1 MLSTFSSA
9 SISSRVR
16 SLTGEIAVGALGLAL
31 CAAPSGLSAQAPGT
45 QEETDSIVYMIDP
58 VVVTATR
65 GPRAASTVPA
75 PVSVIQR
82 RELLEQVPNTISD
95 LFRTLPGLD
104 VTGVGVSHV
113 RPQIRG
119 QSGQRI
125 LLLADGL
132 RLNNTRR
139 QRDFGEIPAVI
150 DLSTVEQV
158 EVVRGPASVLY
169 GSDAIGGVINII
181 TESST
186 PEGFRESLSYL
197 YGSAAE
203 QGRFALR
210 VDGRRGPFTVDAGAM
225 SRSAE
230 SYEAPAGSFGDISL
244 AEDVTVLNSG
254 VEDRGFDARL
264 GWDFS
269 ESLAVFAKAEIYDA
283 DETGFG
289 FVHPDAYAPGDPV
302 IEILYPEQRFAKVT
316 AGVRARD
323 LGFAAADQVS
333 LTAYGQD
340 NEREL
345 TFDAFIPFFP
355 GAGLTLDNRNFTDI
369 RTYGFR
375 AEARKLIANRVL
387 VTYGV
392 DGFRDRAE
400 GTDDNTSVITGF
412 GPPIVEVDDTPSIPN
427 AEFLS
432 LGAFAQGEV
441 DVGERVSLIVGGR
454 YQDAT
459 AETFTTPNLAH
470 DPTSQSHSALV
481 GAVNAMLEVTDGLHL
496 IGSVG
501 RAFRSPNLV
510 ELFFDGPVAEA
521 GAYQV
526 ASQGLEPEKSLSFD
540 VGARY
545 VSGSLAGVGNVFV
558 EGFYFRNKVTDGI
571 RGRPVLDAG
580 GDTIQTQGLDTYQNV
595 NVDEIIL
602 DGFEVSAD
610 FVMDYGI
617 TLGGSFATLQA
628 EDAIDPENPIGESYS
643 KKVTGRL
650 GYRDPAGRFWSEWE
664 VRHSGEQKDVALG
677 AGNPLGEVLPAFTV
691 HGLRAGLRL
700 GARDGFSTGLTLAVA
715 NITDELYAESA
726 NASFFRPEPGRHVS
740 LGFSVTF

>member
-1 MLSTFSSA
+1 MLSTVLSA
-9 SISSRVR
+9 SNWNGARILAATTAVVALTIAAGLTPSR
-16 SLTGEIAVGALGLAL
+16 
-31 CAAPSGLSAQAPGT
+31 LSAQVP
-45 QEETDSIVYMIDP
+45 EEGEDTDSIVYLIDP

-65 GPRAASTVPA
+65 GPRAASTIPA

-82 RELLEQVPNTISD
+82 RELIEQVPNTISD
-95 LFRTLPGLD
+95 LFRTMPGLD

-139 QRDFGEIPAVI
+139 QRDFGEIPAVV

-186 PEGFRESLSYL
+186 EEGFRESLSYL
-197 YGSAAE
+197 YGSAAQ
-203 QGRFALR
+203 QGRLALR
-210 VDGRRGPFTVDAGAM
+210 VEGRRGPFTVDAGAM

-230 SYEAPAGSFGDISL
+230 SYEAPAGSFGDITL

-269 ESLAVFAKAEIYDA
+269 ESLGVFAKAEVYDA

-289 FVHPDAYAPGDPV
+289 FVHPEAYAPGDPV
-302 IEILYPEQRFAKVT
+302 IEILYPEQTFAKVA
-316 AGVRARD
+316 AGLRARE
-323 LGFAAADQVS
+323 LGFAAADQASV
-333 LTAYGQD
+333 TVYGQD

-345 TFDAFIPFFP
+345 VFDAFIPFFP
-355 GAGLTLDNRNFTDI
+355 GAGVTLDNRNFTDI

-375 AEARKLIANRVL
+375 AEARKLVANRVL

-400 GTDDNTSVITGF
+400 GTDDNTSVTTGF
-412 GPPIVEVDDTPSIPN
+412 GPPIVEVDDAPSIPN

-432 LGAFAQGEV
+432 LGAFAQGEL
-441 DVGERVSLIVGGR
+441 DVGERLSLIVGGR

-459 AETFTTPNLAH
+459 AETFTTPNLTNV
-470 DPTSQSHSALV
+470 PTSQSHSALV
-481 GAVNAMLEVTDGLHL
+481 GALNARLEVADGLHL

-501 RAFRSPNLV
+501 RGFRSPNLV

-521 GAYQV
+521 GAYQIT
-526 ASQGLEPEKSLSFD
+526 SQGLEPEKSLNFD
-540 VGARY
+540 LGARY
-545 VSGSLAGVGNVFV
+545 VSGSLAEVGNVFV

-571 RGRPVLDAG
+571 RGRPVLGAA
-580 GDTIQTQGLDTYQNV
+580 GDTVQTQGLDTYQNV

-602 DGFEVSAD
+602 DGFELSAD
-610 FVMDYGI
+610 FLMDYGI
-617 TLGGSFATLQA
+617 TLGGTFSTLKA
-628 EDAIDPENPIGESYS
+628 EDAIDPDNPIGESYS
-643 KKVTGRL
+643 RKLTGRL
-650 GYRDPAGRFWSEWE
+650 GYRDSAGRFWGQWE

-677 AGNPLGEVLPAFTV
+677 SGNPLGQVLPAFTV
-691 HGLRAGLRL
+691 HGLRGGVQL
-700 GARDGFSTGLTLAVA
+700 GARDGFSTGLTLALSNV
-715 NITDELYAESA
+715 TDELYAESA

-740 LGFSVTF
+740 LGFTVTF